1 LGGESVNARTYDP
14 GVAAAPEIHRWSP
27 EDYHRL
33 VETGALED
41 LRVELIDGFIV
52 DMRPRSPSHDYAM
65 WWLDDRLRDLVD
77 RSRHW
82 VRVGMALSLGD
93 SEPEPDIAVVAAT
106 RDHAWHPP
114 TAALAI
120 EVSHSSLRRDLQ
132 VKPRIY
138 ANAGIPLYWVVDLD
152 GRRAV
157 VHSEPRQDGYARVET
172 TASDAT
178 LSAPEL
184 GVSISLAELLEFAIR

>member
-1 LGGESVNARTYDP
+1 LGGETSPRRTYDP
-14 GVAAAPEIHRWSP
+14 GVVAAPEVHRWSP

-52 DMRPRSPSHDYAM
+52 DMSPRSPAHDYAM
-65 WWLDDRLRDLVD
+65 WWLDDRLHDLVD

-114 TAALAI
+114 TAVLAI
-120 EVSHSSLRRDLQ
+120 EVSHSSLRRDLS

-138 ANAGIPLYWVVDLD
+138 ANAGIPRYWVIDLD

-157 VHSEPRQDGYARVET
+157 VHSEPAQDEYARVET
-172 TASDAT
+172 CGSDAILT
-178 LSAPEL
+178 APEL
-184 GVSISLAELLEFAIR
+184 GISISLGELLAFAIR

>member
-1 LGGESVNARTYDP
+1 LGGENRPRRTSDP
-14 GVAAAPEIHRWSP
+14 VVAAAPEIHRWSP

-52 DMRPRSPSHDYAM
+52 DMCPRSPAHDYAM
-65 WWLDDRLRDLVD
+65 QWLDDALRSGLDT
-77 RSRHW
+77 SRHG

-93 SEPEPDIAVVAAT
+93 SEPEPDIAIVAAG
-106 RDHAWHPP
+106 RHDPYHPA
-114 TAALAI
+114 TAALAV
-120 EVSHSSLRRDLQ
+120 EVSHSSLSRDLS

-138 ANAGIPLYWVVDLD
+138 ANAGIPRYWVIDLD

-157 VHSEPRQDGYARVET
+157 VHSEPATDGYARVET
-172 TASDAT
+172 CGPDAT

-184 GVSISLAELLEFAIR
+184 GVSISLAELLDFAIR